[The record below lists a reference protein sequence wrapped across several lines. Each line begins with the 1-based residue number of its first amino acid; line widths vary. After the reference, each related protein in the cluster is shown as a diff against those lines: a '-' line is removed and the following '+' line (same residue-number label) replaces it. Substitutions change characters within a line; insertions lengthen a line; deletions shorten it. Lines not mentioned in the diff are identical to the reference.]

1 VGLGARPPD
10 NPTRDALERR
20 LLEYAATRS
29 RPAIGVCRGLQLINL
44 HFGGSLH
51 GQLPADAHVNRLH
64 SVRLEGMLAEAVGRA
79 EVEVNSFHRWGVQ
92 PGDLGRGLQPLARA
106 ADGVIEALQ
115 HEQLPLLAVQWHP
128 ERPGS
133 SAVAD
138 GFVFGAWLRERVS

>member
-1 VGLGARPPD
+1 
-10 NPTRDALERR
+10 
-20 LLEYAATRS
+20 
-29 RPAIGVCRGLQLINL
+29 
-44 HFGGSLH
+44 
-51 GQLPADAHVNRLH
+51 VNRLH